1 MSNAAKTNPTLHLA
15 TKTKIGQATT
25 SKSLRATNNLTVEG
39 KHGPFESSGPPQKR
53 ITKSTAN
60 ADISIMQMRRII

>member
-25 SKSLRATNNLTVEG
+25 SKSHRATNNLTVEG
-39 KHGPFESSGPPQKR
+39 KHGRLRVEWTTTK
-53 ITKSTAN
+53 THHKSTAN